1 MLSLYH
7 LGGEGEGIAVIVS
20 ILVAPARSMVL
31 SQVNPPMDNGDIEN
45 YAESSSSCTN
55 YCIIYYRISSFA
67 GLDYDSFRCLY
78 MIYNQ
83 SMGYLFAY
91 IIRLQ
96 DQVTITRRRIIRIY
110 NIYIQESSNC
120 GRMGRRRKR
129 RRRRDHIHLAN
140 KIQFHIS
147 IAIDNLDNC

>member
-1 MLSLYH
+1 MMLSLYH
-7 LGGEGEGIAVIVS
+7 LGGEGIAVIVS

-78 MIYNQ
+78 DLQ
-83 SMGYLFAY
+83 SIEGGISLPILLDY
-91 IIRLQ
+91 
-96 DQVTITRRRIIRIY
+96 
-110 NIYIQESSNC
+110 
-120 GRMGRRRKR
+120 
-129 RRRRDHIHLAN
+129 
-140 KIQFHIS
+140 KIK
-147 IAIDNLDNC
+147 